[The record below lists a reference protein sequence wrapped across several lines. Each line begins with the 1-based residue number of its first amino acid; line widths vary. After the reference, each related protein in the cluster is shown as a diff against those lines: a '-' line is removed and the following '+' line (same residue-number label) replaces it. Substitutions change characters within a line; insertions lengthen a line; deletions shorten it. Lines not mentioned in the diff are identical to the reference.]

1 MKTPSFQ
8 KPEVPMAISKKKA
21 AEQKAKPILAQ
32 PKLIAQKPAQK
43 PEKLSEKDQEILD
56 NVESIIWNPDLLKQ
70 FQNDGKTKPSGM
82 AKGKKAA
89 K

>member
-1 MKTPSFQ
+1 
-8 KPEVPMAISKKKA
+8 MAISKKKEFGKKA
-21 AEQKAKPILAQ
+21 ALPPSSEKAKPILAQ
-32 PKLIAQKPAQK
+32 PELIAQKPAQK

-70 FQNDGKTKPSGM
+70 FQDDGKMKPEGM